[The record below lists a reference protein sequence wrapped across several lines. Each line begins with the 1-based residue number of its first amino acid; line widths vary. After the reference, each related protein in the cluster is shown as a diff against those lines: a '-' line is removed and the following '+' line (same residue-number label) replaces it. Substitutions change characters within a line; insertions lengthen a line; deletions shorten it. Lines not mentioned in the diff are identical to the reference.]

1 MKLGYKDRYILINI
15 TDLWWK
21 NMKKYLSK
29 FMKDNLRDSMIGNL
43 TENGFLQQVQKIE
56 LTNYD

>member
-1 MKLGYKDRYILINI
+1 MRYILINI
-15 TDLWWK
+15 TDLWWE

-29 FMKDNLRDSMIGNL
+29 FMKDSLRDSMIGNL
-43 TENGFLQQVQKIE
+43 TENVFLQQVQKIE